1 MTNKE
6 EPMSLIMD
14 MLADNVEVRDS
25 DNLSLHSLFLISVSG
40 VNYRQA
46 KHSTDEGFR
55 FRVS

>member
-46 KHSTDEGFR
+46 KHNSD
-55 FRVS
+55 

>member
-25 DNLSLHSLFLISVSG
+25 DNFSLHSLFLISVSG

-46 KHSTDEGFR
+46 KHSSDGGFR
-55 FRVS
+55 IRVS

>member
-25 DNLSLHSLFLISVSG
+25 DNFSLHSLFLISVSG

-46 KHSTDEGFR
+46 KHNSD
-55 FRVS
+55 